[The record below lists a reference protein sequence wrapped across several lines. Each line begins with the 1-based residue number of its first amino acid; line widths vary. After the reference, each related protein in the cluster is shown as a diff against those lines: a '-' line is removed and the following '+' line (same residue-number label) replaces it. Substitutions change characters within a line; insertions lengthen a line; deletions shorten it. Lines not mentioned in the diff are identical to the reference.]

1 METRKCKNC
10 QSDFNIEPE
19 DFKFYEKIKVPPPTW
34 CPECRMKRRMTWRNE
49 RSLYKSKCAFSG
61 KDIITGFSSDSGM
74 VVYNRDIWWSDDW
87 DPSSHG
93 VAYDFT
99 KSFFQ
104 QFNELMHRSPQPAVF
119 NGRTVNTDYA
129 QHVGNFKNGYLIS
142 ASWGGENISYASQ
155 IHSSKDSMDVVMLVN
170 SELAYEC
177 IFVSNSYK
185 TFFSQ
190 DSDNCVDSQFLFEC
204 RGASNCFGSVNLRN
218 KKYYIFNEPHTKE
231 EYLKRIE
238 EFDLGSYSNIE
249 AMKKKFADIKLKAIR
264 RYANIVNSQN
274 VSGNNVMN
282 TANCKECFETS
293 NDIRDSAYIQNAIGP
308 MKDSFDGYGLGASA
322 ELLYEAFDTGAQG
335 ARLCF
340 GGIIWGGFD
349 VYYSYNCH
357 GSNNLF
363 GCVGLRNK
371 SYCILN
377 KQYTKEEY
385 EALLP
390 RIIKHMNDMPYI
402 DKKGRVYRYGEF
414 FPPELSPFS
423 YNETIA
429 QEYFPLTKEEAI
441 KQGYSW
447 KDPEPRNY
455 QITLKNKDIPDHI
468 KDVPDS
474 ILNEIIECA
483 HNVESNVE
491 SSTFNNTLGCPTTKC
506 NEQCTQAF
514 RIIPSEL
521 DFLRKQ
527 NLPLP
532 RLCPNCR
539 HYQRIKQR
547 NPLKLWHR
555 TCMCQGE
562 FGISESARLPAR
574 QGIKYENT
582 VEHDHR
588 DQPCSNEFETSYA
601 PERREIVYC
610 EGCYLREVV

>member
-1 METRKCKNC
+1 MASETRKCQNC
-10 QSDFNIEPE
+10 KSDFIIEPE
-19 DFKFYEKIKVPPPTW
+19 DFRFYEKISVPPPTW
-34 CPECRMKRRMTWRNE
+34 CPECRVVRRMVFRNE
-49 RSLYKSKCAFSG
+49 RALYKRKCDFSKKEIISQYHA
-61 KDIITGFSSDSGM
+61 DILFP
-74 VVYNRDIWWSDDW
+74 VYETRIVYSDDW
-87 DPSSHG
+87 EPPYLDYDP
-93 VAYDFT
+93 T
-99 KSFFQ
+99 KSFFEQ
-104 QFNELMHRSPQPAVF
+104 LAQLSNIVPRPALLTDVTSIEHNSLYQNAASRNKNCYMVFASGDNEQCLYGSNV
-119 NGRTVNTDYA
+119 DY
-129 QHVGNFKNGYLIS
+129 
-142 ASWGGENISYASQ
+142 
-155 IHSSKDSMDVVMLVN
+155 SKDCIENFFIRDC
-170 SELAYEC
+170 ELCHKC
-177 IFVSNSYK
+177 IDCIKSYK
-185 TFFSQ
+185 LYFSQ
-190 DSDNCVDSQFLFEC
+190 DCQECTESYFLYDCRNCN
-204 RGASNCFGSVNLRN
+204 NCFGCVGLRN
-218 KKYYIFNEPHTKE
+218 KSYCYFNQQCSKKEYENMLGGALKSLTTSKKSFESFRLKYPHRFSSIKNSTNIKGNFIFNSRNIKNSFMIYDCEDCKNCYKLVAGKSCHDVSDWGDPGELCYESITVGKNA
-231 EYLKRIE
+231 YQCL
-238 EFDLGSYSNIE
+238 FSNNCWPGCS
-249 AMKKKFADIKLKAIR
+249 DIQ
-264 RYANIVNSQN
+264 YC
-274 VSGNNVMN
+274 N
-282 TANCKECFETS
+282 TCS
-293 NDIRDSAYIQNAIGP
+293 
-308 MKDSFDGYGLGASA
+308 
-322 ELLYEAFDTGAQG
+322 
-335 ARLCF
+335 
-340 GGIIWGGFD
+340 
-349 VYYSYNCH
+349 V
-357 GSNNLF
+357 SNNLF
-363 GCVGLRNK
+363 ACIGLRNK

-547 NPLKLWHR
+547 RPLKLWKR
-555 TCMCQGE
+555 PCQCAGLK
-562 FGISESARLPAR
+562 SANNV
-574 QGIKYENT
+574 YENS
-582 VEHDHR
+582 VGHEHGGN
-588 DQPCSNEFETSYA
+588 PCPNKFDTAFA
-601 PERREIVYC
+601 PERPEIVYC
-610 EGCYLREVV
+610 ELCYLKEVV